1 MKVCMHRR
9 GEPLEALFRHVALM
23 AELGGA
29 RVELGRGETKSPT
42 ATPEQVE
49 AVRGGVEGLPP
60 VECDGVEVFGASSV
74 GT

>member
-1 MKVCMHRR
+1 MKVGMHRR
-9 GEPLEALFRHVALM
+9 GKPFEALLRHVALM

-42 ATPEQVE
+42 APPEQVE

-60 VECDGVEVFGASSV
+60 VESDGVEVFGASSV

>member
-9 GEPLEALFRHVALM
+9 GEPFEALLRHVALM

-29 RVELGRGETKSPT
+29 RVELGRGKAKSPT
-42 ATPEQVE
+42 APPEPVE

-60 VECDGVEVFGASSV
+60 VKCDGVEVFGASSI